1 MMTVDARGL
10 SCPEPVVLTR
20 DALHASPEG
29 CEVLVDSPAP
39 RENVLRF
46 AASQGCQVSS
56 EELED
61 GSWRLVLSR

>member
-20 DALHASPEG
+20 NALRDSLEG
-29 CEVLVDSPAP
+29 CEVLVDAPAP

-46 AASQGCQVSS
+46 ASSQGYEASV
-56 EELED
+56 EDLGD